1 MSCSSGGDSSNP
13 PNPLRRRSSSG
24 KNGKQQINISQI
36 QNVKPV
42 IIEPVTTTAASVR
55 QPMNDNSYL
64 NSKQQVPQ
72 STANAQTTG
81 KRFTFTI
88 NPREPA

>member
-1 MSCSSGGDSSNP
+1 M
-13 PNPLRRRSSSG
+13 
-24 KNGKQQINISQI
+24 
-36 QNVKPV
+36 

-88 NPREPA
+88 NPREPAQKASRPTNLMGNTLKSQKATANAVQVVPTQSQPPQPLQ